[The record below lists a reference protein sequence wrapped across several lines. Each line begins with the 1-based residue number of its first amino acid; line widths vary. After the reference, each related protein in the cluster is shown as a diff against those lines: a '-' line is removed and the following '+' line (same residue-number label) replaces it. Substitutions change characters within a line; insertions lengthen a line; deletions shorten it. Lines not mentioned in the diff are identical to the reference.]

1 MPPLANT
8 PYKSPYLAGNWQLDW
23 PARAWSEERNMPYL
37 KPERPEKV
45 NAPSL
50 KTSKQRGERLV
61 CLTAYDYP
69 TARIVDEAGID
80 IILVGDSLG
89 NVVLG
94 YGNTVPV
101 TLEEILI
108 HLKAVRRA
116 VQRALLVADMPYG
129 SFHTGADDAVRN
141 ALRLVKEGGAE
152 AVKLEGGHKRVQLV
166 KRLVD
171 EEIAVMGH
179 IGLTPQSIN
188 KLGAY
193 RVQGKTA
200 ATARQLVDDARAL
213 EDAGAFAIVLEVV
226 PREIAKLITE
236 TVSIPTIGIGA
247 GAECDIQV
255 LVLHDML
262 GLSFG
267 KLARF
272 VRPYANVGQ
281 VMTDAVTRYADD
293 VRNGTYPSD
302 DESYALPA
310 EAADELK
317 IEKPVNRKS

>member
-1 MPPLANT
+1 
-8 PYKSPYLAGNWQLDW
+8 
-23 PARAWSEERNMPYL
+23 MPYL

-45 NAPSL
+45 SAPSL
-50 KTSKQRGERLV
+50 RSSKQRGERLV

-101 TLEEILI
+101 TLDEILI

-129 SFHTGADDAVRN
+129 TFHTGDDDAVRN

-171 EEIAVMGH
+171 EEISVMGH

-188 KLGAY
+188 QLGAY

-200 ATARQLVDDARAL
+200 VTARQLIDDAKAL

-226 PREIAKLITE
+226 PREIAQLITE
-236 TVSIPTIGIGA
+236 TVRIPTIGIGA
-247 GAECDIQV
+247 GSHCDIQV

-267 KLARF
+267 KQARF
-272 VRPYANVGQ
+272 VRPYANLRD

-293 VRNGTYPSD
+293 VRNGTYPSEE
-302 DESYALPA
+302 ESYALPA
-310 EAADELK
+310 DAAEQLDIRVAARELNT
-317 IEKPVNRKS
+317 EKS

>member
-1 MPPLANT
+1 
-8 PYKSPYLAGNWQLDW
+8 
-23 PARAWSEERNMPYL
+23 MPYL

-45 NAPSL
+45 SAPSL
-50 KTSKQRGERLV
+50 KASKARGERLV

-69 TARIVDEAGID
+69 TARIVDEAGVD
-80 IILVGDSLG
+80 VILVGDSLG

-101 TLEEILI
+101 TLEEIVA
-108 HLKAVRRA
+108 HTKAVRRA

-129 SFHTGADDAVRN
+129 SFHTGEDDAVRN
-141 ALRLVKEGGAE
+141 ALRLVKEAGAE
-152 AVKLEGGHKRVQLV
+152 AVKLEGGRKRIQLV

-200 ATARQLVDDARAL
+200 AAAKELIDDARAL
-213 EDAGAFAIVLEVV
+213 EEAGAFAVVLEVV
-226 PREIAKLITE
+226 PREIAKIITE
-236 TVSIPTIGIGA
+236 SLSIPTIGIGA
-247 GAECDIQV
+247 GVHCDIQV

-272 VRPYANVGQ
+272 VRPYANLHETI
-281 VMTDAVTRYADD
+281 TDAVTRYADD

-302 DESYALPA
+302 TESYSLPA
-310 EAADELK
+310 EAAEELRITSEVK
-317 IEKPVNRKS
+317 DSSAKKS

>member
-1 MPPLANT
+1 
-8 PYKSPYLAGNWQLDW
+8 
-23 PARAWSEERNMPYL
+23 MPYL

-50 KTSKQRGERLV
+50 KASKQRGERLV
-61 CLTAYDYP
+61 CLTAYDWP

-101 TLEEILI
+101 TLDEILI

-200 ATARQLVDDARAL
+200 VTARQLLDDARAL

-226 PREIAKLITE
+226 PREIASLITE
-236 TVSIPTIGIGA
+236 SISIPTIGIGA
-247 GAECDIQV
+247 GAGCDIQV

-272 VRPYANVGQ
+272 VRPYANLHEVI
-281 VMTDAVTRYADD
+281 TEAVTQYADD
-293 VRNGTYPSD
+293 VRNGTYPSEA
-302 DESYALPA
+302 ESYALPA
-310 EAADELK
+310 DAAKELK
-317 IEKPVNRKS
+317 LEKPVNQKIVNRE